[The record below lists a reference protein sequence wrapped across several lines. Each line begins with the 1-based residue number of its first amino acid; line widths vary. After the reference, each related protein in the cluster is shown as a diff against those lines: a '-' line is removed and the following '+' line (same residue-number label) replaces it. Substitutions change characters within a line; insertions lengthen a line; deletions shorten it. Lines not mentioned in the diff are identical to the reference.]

1 MVENK
6 DDKELIEKIELII
19 EKLDYEESQKL
30 LERFAEKEMEE
41 LKNLVKESEN
51 SKENDENKQLRNLFE
66 KSFTLTSID
75 VLGKK

>member
-1 MVENK
+1 
-6 DDKELIEKIELII
+6 
-19 EKLDYEESQKL
+19 
-30 LERFAEKEMEE
+30 MEE
-41 LKNLVKESEN
+41 LKILSESEN